1 MQKAYKHLTYEQRCQ
16 IYALKQQDFSQTAI
30 GKAIGVS
37 QGTIS
42 REFSRNSGK
51 RGYSFKQATD
61 FARERSLA
69 LKRKK
74 RVMTPELVKKID
86 QMLTQEQLGFLG
98 SPEQISG
105 RFATKKSTCGIF
117 CNKKMA

>member
-61 FARERSLA
+61 FAQERSLA
-69 LKRKK
+69 QKSKK

-117 CNKKMA
+117 SNK